1 MIALSRG
8 GRPLIEMELRALVR
22 QMSTENQLWV
32 RHVSTANC
40 SSLGLASLNQPS
52 PSTWSSD
59 VDLPVRGGRPFLRNH
74 APDIAAMDLFVVP
87 TVGFRL
93 LYGFVI
99 VRLHRR
105 VSYGST
111 SQPTRQ
117 RSGLHA
123 RSPRHFLG
131 TLLRVI

>member
-1 MIALSRG
+1 
-8 GRPLIEMELRALVR
+8 LRALIP
-22 QMSTENQLWV
+22 QMSTENQLWGAPRIHGELLKLGFSV
-32 RHVSTANC
+32 AQ
-40 SSLGLASLNQPS
+40 SSVAKYMVKRRAPPS
-52 PSTWSSD
+52 QGWRT
-59 VDLPVRGGRPFLRNH
+59 FLRNH
-74 APDIAAMDLFVVP
+74 APEIAAMDLFVVP
-87 TVGFRL
+87 TIGLRL

-105 VSYGST
+105 DLVWIT

-131 TLLRVI
+131 MGLRVT